1 MDKRSIVSLFHILVI
16 GPALIYVGRSYGL
29 MPDWT
34 FWVLLLSGAFIFL
47 YHGMKVYKL
56 GFEIGWIYALH
67 AILYAP
73 LMMYIGYRKTEAFM
87 GAYTTMIMLGFAAIG
102 FHGMNVIDTLM

>member
-1 MDKRSIVSLFHILVI
+1 MDKRSIVSLFHIFII

-29 MPDWT
+29 IPDWA
-34 FWVLLLSGAFIFL
+34 FMVLLISGAFIFL

-67 AILYAP
+67 ALIYAP
-73 LMMYIGYRKTEAFM
+73 LMMYIGYKKTEAFM

-102 FHGMNVIDTLM
+102 FHGMHLIDSWM

>member
-34 FWVLLLSGAFIFL
+34 F
-47 YHGMKVYKL
+47 
-56 GFEIGWIYALH
+56 
-67 AILYAP
+67 
-73 LMMYIGYRKTEAFM
+73 
-87 GAYTTMIMLGFAAIG
+87 
-102 FHGMNVIDTLM
+102 

>member
-1 MDKRSIVSLFHILVI
+1 MDKRSIVSLFHIFIV
-16 GPALIYVGRSYGL
+16 GPALIYAGRSYGL

-34 FWVLLLSGAFIFL
+34 FMVLLLSGAIIFL

-73 LMMYIGYRKTEAFM
+73 LMMYIGYRKTSAFM

-102 FHGMNVIDTLM
+102 FHGMQLVDSWM